1 MPRDEWC
8 SRFRTWRNHLNNE
21 LGPPNRTFIGPMWS
35 FLPSL
40 RHFSEGGPI
49 GIPRHQIVLSVS
61 QDQNGDVVTNHPAP
75 ANPILYQQ
83 ATPIWNELDKYNFA
97 PLCTNYHVDFL
108 AGKIGYLSDGSHREV
123 FDLGVKST
131 RIEPRSAVVDDNG
144 KGNTTRPR
152 LQALR
157 WRRPCCAEGV
167 GNETRRAHPHRA
179 NTRYLPR

>member
-61 QDQNGDVVTNHPAP
+61 QDQNGDVVTNHTAP

-144 KGNTTRPR
+144 KGNTTKTTASSITMATAMLCRGRGKRNP
-152 LQALR
+152 QST
-157 WRRPCCAEGV
+157 P
-167 GNETRRAHPHRA
+167 T
-179 NTRYLPR
+179 